1 MAEKQKTI
9 KQEFGISGVGLHT
22 GCKVNLRFK
31 PAAQDAGIR
40 FVRVDLPGRPAIKVD
55 PSHIHIDTAIPR
67 CTTIGLPACRTGRSA
82 CDSQAGRD
90 QAVIHTVEHLMSV
103 LCGLGLTNL
112 TIEID
117 AIELP
122 GLDGSGRDFLR
133 AIKTAGIVE
142 QEAAA
147 PCFEIKEPLSVELN
161 GCSIHVMPAKEFK
174 ISYVLDYD
182 HPFLRS
188 QFFSAVINEQTFEE
202 GIAPS
207 RTFCLEGEADE
218 LRKAG
223 LGKGA
228 DYGNTL
234 VVGDQGV
241 IKNRVRFENEFARHK
256 VLDFIGDLYLLG
268 VPIRGHVFAFK
279 SGHTLNIQLLQ
290 EICQQKERY
299 QRKGRLFGYDLG
311 GRREIDI
318 NGIMRILPH
327 RYPFLLV
334 DRIIELERGKKGV
347 GIKNV
352 TINDNFFQGHFPT
365 RPVMPGV
372 LMIEAM
378 AQTAGVV
385 ILTHEAHRG
394 KVAFFLSVDNVKFRK
409 VVVPGDQLVME
420 VEVTRDRAKTV
431 KTHAVAKVE
440 GGIVAEADMI
450 FSFTDASYL
459 D

>member
-1 MAEKQKTI
+1 MDEKQKTI

-31 PAAQDAGIR
+31 PAAQDTGIR
-40 FVRVDLPGRPAIKVD
+40 FVRVDLPGRPDIKVD
-55 PSHIHIDTAIPR
+55 PSNIHIDTAIPR
-67 CTTIGLPACRTGRSA
+67 CTSIG
-82 CDSQAGRD
+82 QD
-90 QAVIHTVEHLMSV
+90 QVAIHTVEHLMSV

-117 AIELP
+117 AVELP

-133 AIKTAGIVE
+133 AVKKAGIVE
-142 QEAAA
+142 QEAEM
-147 PCFEIKEPLSVELN
+147 PCFEIKEPVGVELN
-161 GCSIHVMPAKEFK
+161 GCSIYVMPAKEFK
-174 ISYVLDYD
+174 VSYALAYN

-188 QFFSAVINEQTFEE
+188 QFFSTVVNERIFEE
-202 GIAPS
+202 AIAPS
-207 RTFCLEGEADE
+207 RTFCLESEADE
-218 LRKAG
+218 LRKEG

-228 DYGNTL
+228 NYDNTL

-241 IKNRVRFENEFARHK
+241 IKNRVRFEDEFARHK

-268 VPIRGHVFAFK
+268 APIRGHVFAFK

-290 EICQQKERY
+290 KIYQQKEWY
-299 QRKGRLFGYDLG
+299 QKKGHFVEYEWGDKK
-311 GRREIDI
+311 EIDI

-334 DRIIELERGKKGV
+334 DRVIEIEKGKKGV

-352 TINDNFFQGHFPT
+352 TMNDIFFQGHFPT
-365 RPVMPGV
+365 KPIMPGV

-394 KVAFFLSVDNVKFRK
+394 KVAFFLSVDDVKFRK

-420 VEVTRDRAKTV
+420 VEVVRDRAKTV

-440 GGIVAEADMI
+440 DEIAAEADMI